1 MNDIE
6 LFNEGMKMIDVDT
19 TKAFEYF
26 SKSAEAGNADAMYY
40 LGLIYEL
47 GDGAEM
53 NVNKALEWF
62 EKARAAH
69 DDIIDSMFPLSGT
82 YLFGTDKIPI
92 NYRLAAYWALRGLES
107 GHTKCWYLIAIMYE
121 HGMFFEKNLAYAK
134 YCYKQALPDM
144 EAAKTEL
151 NDRRY
156 LLVVPRKPNLM
167 KFDDTTEDFFAD
179 ELPPELDEQ
188 ARAIIFEK

>member
-19 TKAFEYF
+19 AKAFEYF
-26 SKSAEAGNADAMYY
+26 SQSAEAGNADATYY

-62 EKARAAH
+62 EKARAAGNDLAASNIGELYYNGHVDGLAPDIDQAFPYLLRAAH

-107 GHTKCWYLIAIMYE
+107 GHTKCWYCTGKLKLDTE
-121 HGMFFEKNLAYAK
+121 GV
-134 YCYKQALPDM
+134 
-144 EAAKTEL
+144 KTVQ
-151 NDRRY
+151 DG
-156 LLVVPRKPNLM
+156 V
-167 KFDDTTEDFFAD
+167 
-179 ELPPELDEQ
+179 
-188 ARAIIFEK
+188 